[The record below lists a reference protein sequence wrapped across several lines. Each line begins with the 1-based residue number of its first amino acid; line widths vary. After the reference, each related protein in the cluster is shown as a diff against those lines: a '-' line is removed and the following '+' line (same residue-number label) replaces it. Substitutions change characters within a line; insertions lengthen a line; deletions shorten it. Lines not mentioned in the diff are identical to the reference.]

1 MSVNQTSEKQRAA
14 SRANGAKS
22 KGPVSVEG
30 RARSSR
36 NSLRHGFCSSV
47 VVLPHED
54 QAHFEQLRDSYID
67 DFQPAN
73 QSQFDLVETMAA
85 AQWRLNR
92 FLEMEATIFEK
103 EMLLC
108 RKDMVKVFKNMTKEE
123 ELAWTFDHMANQ
135 TKSLQTL
142 TRYESQLNRSYDRA
156 FKHLKELQAQHR
168 NEPGPELTI
177 APARHTEPKLEPEK
191 CESNPAEPPIDESA
205 PPSTLETTPGEPP
218 DPEKES

>member
-1 MSVNQTSEKQRAA
+1 MPVNQSTDKQREA
-14 SRANGAKS
+14 SRINGAKS
-22 KGPVSVEG
+22 RGPVSVEG

-73 QSQFDLVETMAA
+73 QSQLDLVETMVA

-92 FLEMEATIFEK
+92 FLEVEATIFEK

-108 RKDMVKVFKNMTKEE
+108 RKDMVKVFKNMTKVE
-123 ELAWTFDHMANQ
+123 ELAWAFDHMANQ

-156 FKHLKELQAQHR
+156 FKHLKELQAQPR
-168 NEPGPELTI
+168 NEPERELKVLPAPQNEPE
-177 APARHTEPKLEPEK
+177 LEPEK
-191 CESNPAEPPIDESA
+191 CEMSSVEPSAAPSDPPAEPETGPTEAQES
-205 PPSTLETTPGEPP
+205 
-218 DPEKES
+218 

>member
-1 MSVNQTSEKQRAA
+1 MPVSLPSDKQRAA

-54 QAHFEQLRDSYID
+54 KAHFEQHCDSYID

-73 QSQFDLVETMAA
+73 QSQLDLVETMAA

-92 FLEMEATIFEK
+92 FLEIEAKIFEK
-103 EMLLC
+103 EMLLHDD
-108 RKDMVKVFKNMTKEE
+108 DMEKEFADMIAVE
-123 ELAWTFDHMANQ
+123 KLAWTFDYIANK
-135 TKSLQTL
+135 TTSLQML

-156 FKHLKELQAQHR
+156 FKRLKELKALQQ
-168 NEPGPELTI
+168 NEPEPELEI
-177 APARHTEPKLEPEK
+177 VPVRQNEPEPEPEK
-191 CESNPAEPPIDESA
+191 GETNPAAPPIDTSS
-205 PPSTLETTPGEPP
+205 PPPEPKTTPEGP
-218 DPEKES
+218 KES

>member
-1 MSVNQTSEKQRAA
+1 MSSEKQQAA
-14 SRANGAKS
+14 SRINGAKS
-22 KGPVSVEG
+22 RGPVSVEG

-54 QAHFEQLRDSYID
+54 QSHFEQLRDSYID

-73 QSQFDLVETMAA
+73 QSQLDLVETMAA

-92 FLEMEATIFEK
+92 FLEVEATIFEK

-108 RKDMVKVFKNMTKEE
+108 RKDMVKVFKNMTKVE
-123 ELAWTFDHMANQ
+123 ELAWAVDHMANQ

-156 FKHLKELQAQHR
+156 FKHLKELQAQPR
-168 NEPGPELTI
+168 NEPGRELKVLPAPQNEPE
-177 APARHTEPKLEPEK
+177 LEPET
-191 CESNPAEPPIDESA
+191 CETHPAQ
-205 PPSTLETTPGEPP
+205 PPSATSDPPP
-218 DPEKES
+218 DPKTTPEEPHED